1 MPDIIIAID
10 GHSSTGKSTL
20 AKRLANALGYVFI
33 DTGAMYRAVTLYAIQ
48 QGFLKDN
55 MLDETKLIN
64 SLPDLELKF
73 VFNPEKGLADMYLNG
88 QNVSD
93 EIRNL
98 TVSQQVSQV
107 ATLAEVR
114 KKLVSLQHEMG
125 KQKRIVMDG
134 RDIGTV
140 VFPEAELKIFMTAA
154 PEIRA
159 QRRFDEMRTTTR
171 NITFEEVLENV
182 KHRDLIDS
190 TREESPLRQAPD
202 AIVIDNSNLTKDEQF
217 DLVLG
222 MARALISHT

>member
-48 QGFLKDN
+48 QGFMKDN
-55 MLDETKLIN
+55 ILDKKKLI
-64 SLPDLELKF
+64 STLPDLELKF
-73 VFNPEKGLADMYLNG
+73 VFNPEKGLADMYMNG

-125 KQKRIVMDG
+125 KQKCIVMDG

-159 QRRFDEMRTTTR
+159 QRRFDEMRATTR

-182 KHRDLIDS
+182 KHRDLIDT

-217 DLVLG
+217 DSVLG
-222 MARALISHT
+222 MARALIG

>member
-55 MLDETKLIN
+55 ILDKKKLITT
-64 SLPDLELKF
+64 LPDLELKF

-159 QRRFDEMRTTTR
+159 QRRFDEMRATTR

-222 MARALISHT
+222 MARALIR

>member
-33 DTGAMYRAVTLYAIQ
+33 DTGAMYRAVTLFAMQ
-48 QGFLKDN
+48 QGFLTAHA
-55 MLDETKLIN
+55 LDEKKLVAA
-64 SLPDLELKF
+64 LPGLHLKF
-73 VFNPEKGLADMYLNG
+73 VFNPDKGLSDMYMNG

-93 EIRNL
+93 EIRGL
-98 TVSQQVSQV
+98 EVSQQVSRV
-107 ATLAEVR
+107 ATLGEVR
-114 KKLVSLQHEMG
+114 RKLVSLQHEMG

-159 QRRFDEMRTTTR
+159 QRRFDEMKTANPDIR
-171 NITFEEVLENV
+171 FEEILENV

-190 TREESPLRQAPD
+190 TREESPLRQAPG
-202 AIVIDNSNLTKDEQF
+202 AVVIDNSNLTKDEQF
-217 DLVLG
+217 DTVLG
-222 MARALISHT
+222 MAKALIG

>member
-33 DTGAMYRAVTLYAIQ
+33 DTGAMYRAVTIFAMQ
-48 QGFLKDN
+48 QGFLKN
-55 MLDETKLIN
+55 SVLDEKKLIAA
-64 SLPDLELKF
+64 LPDLHLKF
-73 VFNPEKGLADMYLNG
+73 VFNQKKGLSDMYLNG

-93 EIRNL
+93 EIRSL
-98 TVSQQVSQV
+98 EVSQQVSRV
-107 ATLAEVR
+107 ATLADVR
-114 KKLVSLQHEMG
+114 KKLVMLQHEMG

-159 QRRFDEMRTTTR
+159 QRRFDEMKSTKPD
-171 NITFEEVLENV
+171 ISFEEVLENV

-190 TREESPLRQAPD
+190 TRKESPLKQAPG
-202 AIVIDNSNLTKDEQF
+202 AVVIDNSDLTKDEQF
-217 DLVLG
+217 ESVLE
-222 MARALISHT
+222 MAKALMG

>member
-55 MLDETKLIN
+55 SLDEKKLIAA
-64 SLPDLELKF
+64 LPGLQLKF
-73 VFNPEKGLADMYLNG
+73 VFNPEKSLSDMYLNG

-93 EIRNL
+93 EIRSL
-98 TVSQQVSQV
+98 AVSQQVSRV

-159 QRRFDEMRTTTR
+159 QRRFDEMKS
-171 NITFEEVLENV
+171 NKLDITFEEILENV

-190 TREESPLRQAPD
+190 TRKESPLRQAPD

-217 DLVLG
+217 DSVLG
-222 MARALISHT
+222 MARALIG

>member
-48 QGFLKDN
+48 QGFMKDN
-55 MLDETKLIN
+55 ILDKKKLI
-64 SLPDLELKF
+64 STLPDLELKF
-73 VFNPEKGLADMYLNG
+73 VFNPEKGLADMYMNG

-159 QRRFDEMRTTTR
+159 QRRFDEMRATTR

-182 KHRDLIDS
+182 KHRDLIDT

-217 DLVLG
+217 DSVLG
-222 MARALISHT
+222 MARALIG

>member
-48 QGFLKDN
+48 QGFMKDN
-55 MLDETKLIN
+55 ILDKKKLITT
-64 SLPDLELKF
+64 LPDLELKF
-73 VFNPEKGLADMYLNG
+73 VFNPEKGLADMYMNG

-154 PEIRA
+154 TEIRA
-159 QRRFDEMRTTTR
+159 QRRFDEMRATTR

-182 KHRDLIDS
+182 KHRDLIDT

-217 DLVLG
+217 DSVLG
-222 MARALISHT
+222 MARALIG